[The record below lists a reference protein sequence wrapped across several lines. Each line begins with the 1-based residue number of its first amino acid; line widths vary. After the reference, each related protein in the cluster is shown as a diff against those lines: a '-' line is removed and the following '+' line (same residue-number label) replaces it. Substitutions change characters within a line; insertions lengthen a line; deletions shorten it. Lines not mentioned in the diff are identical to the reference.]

1 MKKTI
6 TSPLSCQPS
15 MRDDLKTFQEWSE
28 DGYQILKGSKAT
40 WVDGVAMFSQREV
53 SKSTRPKRAA
63 SGNQW
68 IGCAPK
74 GTGGNYITEGPDE
87 YRQSEGYGDEWSLF

>member
-1 MKKTI
+1 
-6 TSPLSCQPS
+6 
-15 MRDDLKTFQEWSE
+15 MRAKFKTFQEWSE

-40 WVDGVAMFSQREV
+40 WVENVAMFSQEQV
-53 SKSTRPKRAA
+53 SKIIRPKRAV

-74 GTGGNYITEGPDE
+74 GTGGNYVNQGEDE
-87 YRQSEGYGDEWSLF
+87 FHQSEGYGNEWSLF